1 MVEAVVK
8 AGKITAFAGKL
19 TPDFEA
25 IIFELDQAIQSKL
38 IILNPNSIC
47 VEQLMDKVTFTWVYL
62 YIFFLMHQT

>member
-47 VEQLMDKVTFTWVYL
+47 VEQLMDKVTFTWVWL
-62 YIFFLMHQT
+62 ILK